1 MNDPQW
7 TLDRLMY
14 EYAKAGGDDDR
25 AFDLTKRCFLKMA
38 GVARDEFAVLCD
50 GMDKVKVSDE
60 FDSVIKEA
68 FALPPIS

>member
-1 MNDPQW
+1 MNDPQS